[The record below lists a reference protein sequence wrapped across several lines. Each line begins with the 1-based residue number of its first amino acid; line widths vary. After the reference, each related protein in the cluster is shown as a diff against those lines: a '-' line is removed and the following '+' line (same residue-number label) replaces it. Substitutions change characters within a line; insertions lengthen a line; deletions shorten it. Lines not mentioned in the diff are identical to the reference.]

1 MAASPRSTSASHAS
15 SPYAPP
21 DFAAVRRAAERLA
34 SVVHCTPV
42 ATCAT
47 LDRLASRSLFFKCE
61 HLQKCG
67 AFKYR
72 GASNAV
78 LSLSPDLAAKGVV
91 THSSGNHAGALALA
105 ARMRGIP
112 AHIVM
117 PHNASAVKRR
127 ATEGYGGR
135 IVPCEPTQAAREAAA
150 AAIVAETGGTLIAPF
165 DHPDV
170 IAGQGTAALELFDQV
185 AELDALITPV
195 GGGGLTSGTC
205 LAAQGAAPRVRVF
218 AAEPKGADDAAR
230 SKAAGERVPQTDPRT
245 VADGL
250 RTSLGDLTWPIV
262 RDGVERVITV
272 TEEEIIAAM
281 RLLWERAKLMVEPS
295 SAVALAAVLTDEFRA
310 IPGLGRVGIVLS
322 GGNVDLDHLP
332 W

>member
-1 MAASPRSTSASHAS
+1 MTPSASS
-15 SPYAPP
+15 SPPIPTAP
-21 DFAAVRRAAERLA
+21 DFAAVRQAAERLA
-34 SVVHCTPV
+34 SIVHRTPV

-67 AFKYR
+67 AFKFR

-78 LSLSPDLAAKGVV
+78 LGLSPDVAARGVV

-117 PHNASAVKRR
+117 PRNASAVKQR
-127 ATEGYGGR
+127 ATRGYGGR
-135 IVPCEPTQAAREAAA
+135 IVECEPTQAAREAAA
-150 AAIVAETGGTLIAPF
+150 AALVAETGGTLIAPF

-170 IAGQGTAALELFDQV
+170 IAGQGTAALELLEQV
-185 AELDALITPV
+185 PELDAIVTPV

-205 LAAQGAAPRVRVF
+205 LAVQGVAPGVRVF
-218 AAEPKGADDAAR
+218 AGEPKGADDAAR
-230 SKAAGERVPQTDPRT
+230 SKAAGQRLPQTDPRT

-262 RDGVERVITV
+262 RDRVERVITV

-295 SAVALAAVLTDEFRA
+295 SAVALAAVLTDEFRGLS
-310 IPGLGRVGIVLS
+310 GLGRVGIVLS